1 MHVNKVY
8 AKNIFIF
15 LLINKFKNVILYM
28 QGGTKMEIYERFQ
41 AVRKEL
47 GLSRR
52 ELGEKLGVSES
63 MIVNI
68 EFNRLKRPVQK
79 DPIYMLLCE
88 KCNVSKDWLWNG
100 IGEMFISLS
109 KEEQIAEFIGA
120 VLKDKE
126 DSFKKRYVTMLSSLD
141 DDGWEALEK
150 VANALGQLKK
160 D

>member
-1 MHVNKVY
+1 
-8 AKNIFIF
+8 
-15 LLINKFKNVILYM
+15 
-28 QGGTKMEIYERFQ
+28 MEIYERFQ
-41 AVRKEL
+41 VVRKEL

-88 KCNVSKDWLWNG
+88 KCNVDKEWLWNG
-100 IGEMFISLS
+100 NGDMFVSLS
-109 KEEQIAEFIGA
+109 KEEQVSEFIGN

-126 DSFKKRYVTMLSSLD
+126 DTFKKRYISMLSSLD
-141 DDGWEALEK
+141 DEGWEALEK
-150 VANALGQLKK
+150 VATAIGQLKT